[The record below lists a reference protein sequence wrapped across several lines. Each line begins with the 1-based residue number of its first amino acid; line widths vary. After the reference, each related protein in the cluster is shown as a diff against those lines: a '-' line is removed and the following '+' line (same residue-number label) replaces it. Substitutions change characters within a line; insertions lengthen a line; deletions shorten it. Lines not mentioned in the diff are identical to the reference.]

1 MKGLRDILN
10 ERERSVLELIVENYI
25 VFAEPVGSS
34 TIARIMKKKVSSATI
49 RSIMGE
55 LEELGFLFKPH
66 AVAGRVPTPKAFR
79 HYVNSL
85 PVPGLPGK
93 KELKALEAM
102 LRIRYAYTEEVMA
115 DVSRTLAAIAS
126 FPSIVVEP
134 RVDTMLFKEVEFVR
148 MSRYT
153 ILIVFVTTSGMVHKR
168 FVDTNEDIE
177 QATLD
182 DMKHYMNERFSGL
195 PFHVIKESII
205 RDIHRD
211 REHFQDLYRKIQD
224 TLDMLV
230 GDEDKREVYIEG
242 ASKMIGIPEYSDV
255 EKLKELFKALENK
268 ERLIQ
273 LLDEYQS
280 KEGIINVI
288 LGSESDMKGMEGMSI
303 IASAYRIDRDSY
315 GVLGIIGPMRM
326 NYSRLIPIVGYTAR
340 TVTDLFKIM

>member
-25 VFAEPVGSS
+25 VFAEPVGST
-34 TIARIMKKKVSSATI
+34 TIANLMKKKVSSATI
-49 RSIMGE
+49 RSVMGE

-79 HYVNSL
+79 YYVNSL
-85 PVPGLPGK
+85 PIPGLPGK
-93 KELKALEAM
+93 KELKALETM

-115 DVSRTLAAIAS
+115 DASRALAAIAS

-168 FVDTNEDIE
+168 FVESNEDID

-195 PFHVIKESII
+195 CFHVIKESII
-205 RDIHRD
+205 QDMDRD
-211 REHFQDLYRKIQD
+211 RRAFQDLYRKIQD
-224 TLDMLV
+224 TLDILV
-230 GDEDKREVYIEG
+230 GDEEKREVYIEG
-242 ASKMIGIPEYSDV
+242 ASKMIGIPEFSDV

-273 LLDEYQS
+273 LLDQYQ
-280 KEGIINVI
+280 GNDGINVI

-340 TVTDLFKIM
+340 TVTDLFKTM

>member
-1 MKGLRDILN
+1 MKGLSDILN

-25 VFAEPVGSS
+25 VFAEPVGST
-34 TIARIMKKKVSSATI
+34 TIAKFMKKKVSSATI

-55 LEELGFLFKPH
+55 LEELGFLYKPH

-93 KELKALEAM
+93 KELKVLETM
-102 LRIRYAYTEEVMA
+102 SRIRYGYTEELMA
-115 DVSRTLAAIAS
+115 DASRILAAIAR
-126 FPSIVVEP
+126 FPSILVEP
-134 RVDTMLFKEVEFVR
+134 KVESMLFKEVEFVR

-153 ILIVFVTTSGMVHKR
+153 ILIVFVTASGMVHKR

-177 QATLD
+177 QGTLD

-195 PFHVIKESII
+195 SFHVVKENII
-205 RDIHRD
+205 RDMRRD
-211 REHFQDLYRKIQD
+211 RENFQNLYRKIQD
-224 TLDMLV
+224 TLDILV
-230 GDEDKREVYIEG
+230 GDEDKREVHIEG
-242 ASKMIGIPEYSDV
+242 ASKMIGIPEFSDV

-268 ERLIQ
+268 ERLVH
-273 LLDEYQS
+273 LLDQYQS
-280 KEGIINVI
+280 KEGINVI
-288 LGSESDMKGMEGMSI
+288 LGSESDMRGMEGMSI

-340 TVTDLFKIM
+340 AVTDRFKTM

>member
-1 MKGLRDILN
+1 MKGLADILN
-10 ERERSVLELIVENYI
+10 ERESSVLELIVEHYI
-25 VFAEPVGSS
+25 VFAEPVGST
-34 TIARIMKKKVSSATI
+34 TIAKTMKKKVSSATI

-79 HYVNSL
+79 YYVNNL

-93 KELKALEAM
+93 KELRALETM
-102 LRIRYAYTEEVMA
+102 LRIRYAYTEEVMTDA
-115 DVSRTLAAIAS
+115 SRALAAIAR

-168 FVDTNEDIE
+168 FVDTNEDID

-182 DMKHYMNERFSGL
+182 DMKRYMNERFSGL
-195 PFHVIKESII
+195 PFHAIKENII
-205 RDIHRD
+205 QDIHRD
-211 REHFQDLYRKIQD
+211 RETFRNLYMKIQD
-224 TLDMLV
+224 TLDILV
-230 GDEDKREVYIEG
+230 GEEDTREVYIEG
-242 ASKMIGIPEYSDV
+242 ASKMIGIPEFSDV
-255 EKLKELFKALENK
+255 ERLKELFRALENK

-273 LLDEYQS
+273 LLDQYQS
-280 KEGIINVI
+280 KEGINVI

-303 IASAYRIDRDSY
+303 IVSAYRIDRDSY

-340 TVTDLFKIM
+340 AVTDLFKIM